1 VRNFLRTVVVSVLA
15 VFLLSGCAEEYRSNM
30 QARKEIAWAES
41 TNQRL
46 ATSEVM
52 GVISK
57 ILNPIEKESKKQSEE
72 KSIIKLETRGVK
84 SSVSSDSAY
93 ALGLMA
99 QVMGKMVAWQGRAE
113 IMRARAEAIR
123 YLTPI
128 IEAIYSQHMQD
139 FGTPMST
146 NQLLSKLFDQIP
158 FVATVGGMYGL
169 GVSGIQNAGDSIAA
183 TLSGDGNTFN
193 YKGSQT
199 VAKDGGIIGGENE
212 QRFEQD
218 KSDNSDHSDNS
229 DNSTSEKST
238 SEE

>member
-1 VRNFLRTVVVSVLA
+1 
-15 VFLLSGCAEEYRSNM
+15 M

-128 IEAIYSQHMQD
+128 I
-139 FGTPMST
+139 
-146 NQLLSKLFDQIP
+146 
-158 FVATVGGMYGL
+158 
-169 GVSGIQNAGDSIAA
+169 
-183 TLSGDGNTFN
+183 
-193 YKGSQT
+193 
-199 VAKDGGIIGGENE
+199 
-212 QRFEQD
+212 
-218 KSDNSDHSDNS
+218 
-229 DNSTSEKST
+229 
-238 SEE
+238 